1 MDKESSTQ
9 KDWLIFGSLGVMVS
23 LCIVAIVGGGLFY
36 NEVYY
41 TVLPT
46 GTTVP
51 SNTPI
56 PTETA
61 TPTLTSTPP
70 PAGPTLDAN
79 LIIGQAYDMISINDY
94 QGAIDLLEEN
104 LDGITDEIQR
114 ALAIQTI
121 ADLYSTL
128 GNYQFAVVYYE
139 KLYELQPIAYVLLQI
154 ATNYDM
160 AGNLFK
166 AQEYYLKCLELYDP
180 GFSDSDREFV
190 KTRSE
195 ELKVVLTRA
204 TLTPV
209 PTATPE

>member
-1 MDKESSTQ
+1 MDNKSSTLR
-9 KDWLIFGSLGVMVS
+9 DWLIFGSLGVMVS

-79 LIIGQAYDMISINDY
+79 LIIGQAYEMMEAGDF

-104 LDGITDEIQR
+104 LDGITDEFQR

-139 KLYELQPIAYVLLQI
+139 KLYELQPIAYVLYLI
-154 ATNYDM
+154 ASNYDA
-160 AGNLFK
+160 AGNLVK

-180 GFSDSDREFV
+180 GFSESDREIV
-190 KTRSE
+190 KQRSE
-195 ELKVVLTRA
+195 ELKTVLTGA
-204 TLTPV
+204 TLTPT

>member
-1 MDKESSTQ
+1 MDKKLSTQ
-9 KDWLIFGSLGVMVS
+9 RDWLIFGSLGVMVS

-36 NEVYY
+36 NEIYY

-46 GTTVP
+46 GTPVP

-79 LIIGQAYDMISINDY
+79 LIIGQAYDMISTSDY

-104 LDGITDEIQR
+104 LDGITDEFQR

-139 KLYELQPIAYVLLQI
+139 KLYELQPIAFVLLQI
-154 ATNYDM
+154 AVNYDA
-160 AGNLFK
+160 AGNLVK
-166 AQEYYLKCLELYDP
+166 AQEYYLRCLELYDP
-180 GFSDSDREFV
+180 SFLESDREIAR
-190 KTRSE
+190 KRLE

>member
-1 MDKESSTQ
+1 MGKQSSSL
-9 KDWLIFGSLGVMVS
+9 KNWLVYGSLGVIIS
-23 LCIVAIVGGGLFY
+23 LCIVAIFGGGLFY

-46 GTTVP
+46 GSPVP

-70 PAGPTLDAN
+70 PAGPTLDAS
-79 LIIGQAYDMISINDY
+79 LIIGQAYDMMAKNDF
-94 QGAIDLLEEN
+94 QGAIDLLEVN
-104 LDGITDEIQR
+104 LDGITEDNQK

-128 GNYQFAVVYYE
+128 GNFQFAVVYYE
-139 KLYELQPIAYVLLQI
+139 KLYELQPIAYVLMQI
-154 ATNYDM
+154 AVNYDA
-160 AGNLFK
+160 AGNLLK

-180 GFSDSDREFV
+180 GFPDSDRELV
-190 KTRSE
+190 KNRSD
-195 ELKVVLTRA
+195 ELKAILTRA

>member
-1 MDKESSTQ
+1 MDIKSSTL
-9 KDWLIFGSLGVMVS
+9 KDWLFFGSLGVMVS

-70 PAGPTLDAN
+70 PAGPTLDAS
-79 LIIGQAYDMISINDY
+79 LIIGQAYEMMEAGDI

-104 LDGITDEIQR
+104 LDGITDEFQR

-139 KLYELQPIAYVLLQI
+139 KLYELQPIAYVLYLI
-154 ATNYDM
+154 ASNYDA
-160 AGNLFK
+160 AGNLVK

-180 GFSDSDREFV
+180 GFSESDREIV
-190 KTRSE
+190 KQRSE
-195 ELKVVLTRA
+195 ELKNVLTGA

>member
-1 MDKESSTQ
+1 MVKNSGTL
-9 KDWLIFGSLGVMVS
+9 KDWMIFGSLGVMVS

-51 SNTPI
+51 SYTPI

-61 TPTLTSTPP
+61 APTLTSTPP

-79 LIIGQAYDMISINDY
+79 LIIGQAYEMIEADDY

-104 LDGITDEIQR
+104 LDGITDEFQR

-121 ADLYSTL
+121 AYLYSTL
-128 GNYQFAVVYYE
+128 GNFQFAVVYYD
-139 KLYELQPIAYVLLQI
+139 KLYELQPIAFVLLQI
-154 ATNYDM
+154 AVNYDA
-160 AGNLFK
+160 AGNLVK
-166 AQEYYLKCLELYDP
+166 AQEYYLRCLELYDP
-180 GFSDSDREFV
+180 SFLESDREIAR
-190 KTRSE
+190 TRSE

>member
-1 MDKESSTQ
+1 MDKKLSTQ
-9 KDWLIFGSLGVMVS
+9 RDWLIFGSLGVMVS

-46 GTTVP
+46 GTPVP

-79 LIIGQAYDMISINDY
+79 LIIGQAYDMISTSDY

-104 LDGITDEIQR
+104 LDGITDEFQR

-139 KLYELQPIAYVLLQI
+139 KLYELQPIAFVLLQI
-154 ATNYDM
+154 AVNYDA
-160 AGNLFK
+160 AGNLVK
-166 AQEYYLKCLELYDP
+166 AQEYYLRCLELYDP
-180 GFSDSDREFV
+180 SFLESDREIAR
-190 KTRSE
+190 TRSE

>member
-1 MDKESSTQ
+1 MEKQSNTSR
-9 KDWLIFGSLGVMVS
+9 DWLIFGSLGVIIS
-23 LCIVAIVGGGLFY
+23 LCIVSIVGGGLFY

-41 TVLPT
+41 TILPT

-70 PAGPTLDAN
+70 PAGPTLDAS
-79 LIIGQAYDMISINDY
+79 LIIGQAYDKLANNDI
-94 QGAIDLLEEN
+94 QGAIDILEEN
-104 LDGITDEIQR
+104 LAGITEDTQR

-121 ADLYSTL
+121 ADLYSTQ

-139 KLYELQPIAYVLLQI
+139 KLYELQPIAYVLMQI
-154 ATNYDM
+154 AVNYDA
-160 AGNLFK
+160 AGNLAK
-166 AQEYYLKCLELYDP
+166 AQEYYLRCLELYDP
-180 GFSDSDREFV
+180 NFSEADREVV
-190 KTRSE
+190 KKRSE
-195 ELKVVLTRA
+195 ELKIILTHA

>member
-1 MDKESSTQ
+1 MEKHTGKLKE
-9 KDWLIFGSLGVMVS
+9 WLTYGSVGALISICLVG
-23 LCIVAIVGGGLFY
+23 LAGGGLFY
-36 NEVYY
+36 NEVYF
-41 TVLPT
+41 TDLPA
-46 GTTVP
+46 GTPVP

-70 PAGPTLDAN
+70 PAGPTLDAS
-79 LIIGQAYDMISINDY
+79 LIIGQAYDMMANDDF
-94 QGAIDLLEEN
+94 QGAIDLLETN

-121 ADLYSTL
+121 ADLYSSQ
-128 GNYQFAVVYYE
+128 GDFQFAVVYYE
-139 KLYELQPIAYVLLQI
+139 QLYELQPIAYVLMQI
-154 ATNYDM
+154 AVNYDM
-160 AGNLFK
+160 AGNLLK

-180 GFSDSDREFV
+180 GFPDSDRERV
-190 KTRSE
+190 KNRSD
-195 ELKVVLTRA
+195 ELKAVLTRA